1 VKRTRKT
8 LVNSMSSIG
17 LTGALTGILAA
28 ALAASMTACMVEV
41 DGLDV
46 DTEATEIEIA
56 ADRPAEILRAQRPVA
71 GQYIVVLRDDLLTT
85 AGEPVASVAQSMAR
99 SSAGRVLATY
109 EHSLRGF
116 AARMSETRA
125 KALLSDP
132 RVAYIVEDSMVE
144 ISATQSGATW
154 GLDRT
159 DQRERPLNGNY
170 SYHAGGAGVHAY
182 IIDTGIRLTHQELSG
197 RVGAGFDAVTSGG
210 SAGDC
215 NGHGT
220 HVAGTVGGSTY
231 GIAKSVILHP
241 VRVLDCGGSGT
252 TSGVI
257 AGVDW
262 VAANHVKPAVANMSL
277 GGGANQALDDAVAR
291 AVAAGVTMVVAAGNS
306 NADACSF
313 SPARASSALTVGA
326 TDSSDTRSSFSNFG
340 SCVDIFAPGSG
351 ITSAYHSSD
360 SATAVLSGTSMA
372 SPHAAGVAA
381 LYLQNNPFASPAQ
394 VMDRLIS
401 SSIANF
407 VGNAGTNSP
416 NRLLHNGLSNI
427 SLRTATG
434 HFLVSE
440 NGGGSYV
447 ASDRTGIGNWERFD
461 LADLN
466 GADLRHG
473 DLINLRVN
481 NGSYMVAEGSGGG
494 VVNANRTVASS
505 WETFR
510 VLNLDGWSDFLS
522 GDRVALQAANGQFVV
537 AEGGGGRSGSG
548 SVNANRGA
556 IGAWETFVI
565 TVH

>member
-8 LVNSMSSIG
+8 LVSSISSLG
-17 LTGALTGILAA
+17 LTGVLTA
-28 ALAASMTACMVEV
+28 ALASSMTACMVELDSV
-41 DGLDV
+41 DV
-46 DTEATEIEIA
+46 DTEETAIEIT

-71 GQYIVVLRDDLLTT
+71 GQYIVVLRDDLLTA

-116 AARMSETRA
+116 AARMSEARA

-132 RVAYIVEDSMVE
+132 RVAYIVEDSVVE
-144 ISATQSGATW
+144 ISATQGGATW
-154 GLDRT
+154 GIDRT

-170 SYHAGGAGVHAY
+170 SYHASGAGVHAY

-197 RVGAGFDAVTSGG
+197 RIGAGFDAVTPGG
-210 SAGDC
+210 NAADC

-241 VRVLDCGGSGT
+241 VRVLDCGGSGSI
-252 TSGVI
+252 SGVI

-313 SPARASSALTVGA
+313 SPARAASALTVGA

-340 SCVDIFAPGSG
+340 SCLDIFAPGSG
-351 ITSAYHSSD
+351 ITSAYHTSD

-394 VMDRLIS
+394 VMDRLMS
-401 SSIANF
+401 SSIANV
-407 VGNAGTNSP
+407 VGNAGAGSP

-427 SLRTATG
+427 SLRAATG

-440 NGGGSYV
+440 SGGGAYM
-447 ASDRTGIGNWERFD
+447 AADRTAIGNWERFD

-473 DLINLRVN
+473 DLVNLRVN
-481 NGSYMVAEGSGGG
+481 NGSYIVAEGSGGG
-494 VVNANRTVASS
+494 VVNANRPVASS

-510 VLNLDGWSDFLS
+510 ILNLDGWSDFLS
-522 GDRVALQAANGQFVV
+522 GDRVALQAANGQYVV
-537 AEGGGGRSGSG
+537 AEGGGGGSGSG

>member
-1 VKRTRKT
+1 MKRTHKT

-17 LTGALTGILAA
+17 LTGILAA
-28 ALAASMTACMVEV
+28 ILAASMTACMAEV
-41 DGLDV
+41 DSIDV
-46 DTEATEIEIA
+46 DTEETEIEIA
-56 ADRPAEILRAQRPVA
+56 VDRPAEILRSQRPVV
-71 GQYIVVLRDDLLTT
+71 GQYIVVLRDDLMTA

-116 AARMSETRA
+116 AARMSEARA

-144 ISATQSGATW
+144 ISATQGGATW

-170 SYHAGGAGVHAY
+170 SYHASGAGVHAY
-182 IIDTGIRLTHQELSG
+182 IIDTGIRLTHQEFSG
-197 RVGAGFDAVTSGG
+197 RMGAGFDAVTSGG
-210 SAGDC
+210 NASDC

-291 AVAAGVTMVVAAGNS
+291 AVNAGVTMVVAAGNS

-313 SPARASSALTVGA
+313 SPARAASALTVGA
-326 TDSSDTRSSFSNFG
+326 TDSSDIRSSFSNFG
-340 SCVDIFAPGSG
+340 SCLDIFAPGSG
-351 ITSAYHSSD
+351 ITSAYHSGD
-360 SATAVLSGTSMA
+360 SATAALSGTSMA

-381 LYLQNNPFASPAQ
+381 LYLQNSPGASPAQ

-440 NGGGSYV
+440 NGGGSYM
-447 ASDRTGIGNWERFD
+447 AADRTGIGSWERFD

-481 NGSYMVAEGSGGG
+481 NGSYIVAEGSGGG

-510 VLNLDGWSDFLS
+510 ILNLDGWSDFLS
-522 GDRVALQAANGQFVV
+522 GDRVALQAPNGQYVV

-556 IGAWETFVI
+556 IGPWETFVI